1 MVKLLMNNKQ
11 LDDLIHAIEN
21 SSEYQSY
28 LEICKAIEQDDEI
41 CYLVKEIKKLQQEIV
56 KLEYCN
62 DFDCM
67 EMENDLEKKKERLYS
82 IPMYQEYVK
91 RMDILNDILAESTFQ
106 IEKYINSKV

>member
-1 MVKLLMNNKQ
+1 MRYEEKKDKKIKKKKKKEERV
-11 LDDLIHAIEN
+11 
-21 SSEYQSY
+21 
-28 LEICKAIEQDDEI
+28 
-41 CYLVKEIKKLQQEIV
+41 VKEIKKLQQEIV

-82 IPMYQEYVK
+82 IPMYQEYIK